1 MQKVCKKFISLP
13 PQIFFCKKAQ
23 KAIAQTQKKCNS
35 FFVPKIFL
43 CNFIFF
49 QKAIVQKCYF
59 ALKGITIFFTK
70 QLFLERDISFANM
83 SRDNENRQKFTS
95 NTAQRRWF
103 HMVKEASQ
111 IFSEKKTIPKFK
123 VSRRVHLM
131 CQIYSS
137 LLVKNCWTRQ
147 SVQKHFLLI
156 RC

>member
-13 PQIFFCKKAQ
+13 PQIFLCKKAQ

-43 CNFIFF
+43 CNFNFF

-59 ALKGITIFFTK
+59 ASKGIAIFS
-70 QLFLERDISFANM
+70 ERDISFANM
-83 SRDNENRQKFTS
+83 SWDNENRQKFAS
-95 NTAQRRWF
+95 NTAQRCWF

-111 IFSEKKTIPKFK
+111 IFSEKKNKSKFK

-137 LLVKNCWTRQ
+137 LLVKNCWTHQ

>member
-23 KAIAQTQKKCNS
+23 KAIVHTEKVQQLLCPQDFSLHFNFFRKRQCKSAILHPRASQFFSQNS
-35 FFVPKIFL
+35 FFS
-43 CNFIFF
+43 
-49 QKAIVQKCYF
+49 
-59 ALKGITIFFTK
+59 
-70 QLFLERDISFANM
+70 ERDISFANM
-83 SRDNENRQKFTS
+83 SWDNENRQKFTS

-137 LLVKNCWTRQ
+137 LLVKNCWTHQ